1 MQWIWSQVEYL
12 SIYCAQWDKAIANDM
27 EDKKNIDIH
36 LKKLREPFAFLE
48 NYDEVQRFT
57 SNEDDD
63 GNEMIDYKHPKEEQ
77 LHVQLDMVA
86 QGLAKKIGFDHVP
99 WYSLTQLALTIY
111 MTLTL
116 LICFARPDF
125 LNLTICVAAFQM
137 FMNPEKFKKGH
148 FRIVVAATGI
158 SFFYDLFWLLVI
170 SDVST

>member
-1 MQWIWSQVEYL
+1 
-12 SIYCAQWDKAIANDM
+12 
-27 EDKKNIDIH
+27 
-36 LKKLREPFAFLE
+36 
-48 NYDEVQRFT
+48 
-57 SNEDDD
+57 
-63 GNEMIDYKHPKEEQ
+63 
-77 LHVQLDMVA
+77 
-86 QGLAKKIGFDHVP
+86 
-99 WYSLTQLALTIY
+99 